1 MYAIASAQNCTE
13 LRRLKFGNEDTGYGE
28 RVSDDAIQSFAQA
41 CPSVT
46 EVCFIGA
53 LSLSN
58 DSVTAIAFF
67 CTQIERIAIS
77 GSARSCI
84 LCEITGRCF
93 KRLILCP
100 ALASN
105 LRRLDL
111 AHQGVEYETVRLKKF
126 SRARPKLTIGLG
138 DIVRDTHTWPMGA
151 PLADIGGS
159 TAYRNGKLVI
169 EWEIADDYDSEGK
182 IDETDFKDSEE
193 TDDEDE
199 KGSKSEE
206 KD

>member
-13 LRRLKFGNEDTGYGE
+13 LRRLKFGNDDTGYGQ

-41 CPSVT
+41 CPSVR

-53 LSLSN
+53 LNLSD
-58 DSVTAIAFF
+58 DSVIALAFF
-67 CTQIERIAIS
+67 CPQIERIAIS
-77 GSARSCI
+77 GSVRPCT
-84 LCEITGRCF
+84 LGEITGRCF

-111 AHQGVEYETVRLKKF
+111 SHQRVEYETLRLKRF
-126 SRARPKLTIGLG
+126 SRARPELTIGLG
-138 DIVRDTHTWPMGA
+138 HTVRDTHAWPTGA
-151 PLADIGGS
+151 PLADFGGS
-159 TAYRNGKLVI
+159 MACRNGKLVI

-182 IDETDFKDSEE
+182 INETDFEDS
-193 TDDEDE
+193 
-199 KGSKSEE
+199 
-206 KD
+206 